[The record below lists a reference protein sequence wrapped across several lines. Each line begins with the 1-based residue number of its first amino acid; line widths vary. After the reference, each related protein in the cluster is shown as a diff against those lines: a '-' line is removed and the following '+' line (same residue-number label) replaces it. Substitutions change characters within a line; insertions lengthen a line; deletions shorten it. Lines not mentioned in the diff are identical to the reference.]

1 MPVLQIIRTKLDLF
15 GFAIFAPAAIQ
26 FFLALDY
33 GGNQYA
39 WGSSVVIGLF
49 CGAGVMFILFLLWE
63 YHEGDN
69 AMMPFSM
76 MRIRAVWSS
85 CLVSLLFFGCVQAST
100 YYIPIYFQTV
110 RQASAMLS
118 GVYTLPSI
126 ITQLF
131 TGVTS
136 GILGMFLFF
145 FFSPPFQ
152 VADTNIFQSA
162 DLATISP
169 G

>member
-1 MPVLQIIRTKLDLF
+1 VAALLFVFVNVPETVQPRTMPILQIIRTKLDLF

-39 WGSSVVIGLF
+39 WNSSVVIGLF
-49 CGAGVMFILFLLWE
+49 CGAGVMFILFLVWE
-63 YHEGDN
+63 YYEGDN

-76 MRIRAVWSS
+76 MKVREVWSS

-110 RQASAMLS
+110 RQATAMLS

-126 ITQLF
+126 ITQLI
-131 TGVTS
+131 TGITS
-136 GILGMFLFF
+136 GVLGTFLSLPLF
-145 FFSPPFQ
+145 
-152 VADTNIFQSA
+152 
-162 DLATISP
+162 
-169 G
+169 

>member
-1 MPVLQIIRTKLDLF
+1 
-15 GFAIFAPAAIQ
+15 
-26 FFLALDY
+26 
-33 GGNQYA
+33 
-39 WGSSVVIGLF
+39 
-49 CGAGVMFILFLLWE
+49 MFILFLVWE
-63 YHEGDN
+63 YYEGDN

-131 TGVTS
+131 TGVIS
-136 GILGMFLFF
+136 GILGMF
-145 FFSPPFQ
+145 FS
-152 VADTNIFQSA
+152 SR
-162 DLATISP
+162 LLSSSR
-169 G
+169 